1 MDRRYIN
8 LPLIRAARGLR
19 GFVGAALCG
28 LGVLACGVDVPNQPA
43 VTSAELC
50 ANDFD
55 TCVMPV
61 LSGQI
66 RRRGGA
72 IVSCT
77 DSNCHAVGGNGGR
90 FTLGTDN
97 SVNFLVA
104 KSFVNFTSP
113 HDSLLLVEPTQ
124 DDVSPSTVAA
134 FHGGGEIFPSRTDA
148 CYLTIYNW
156 ISNQIP
162 NQSTTGACGC
172 TPVAST
178 FASCGYPP

>member
-90 FTLGTDN
+90 FTLGADN

>member
-1 MDRRYIN
+1 MDRRYIK